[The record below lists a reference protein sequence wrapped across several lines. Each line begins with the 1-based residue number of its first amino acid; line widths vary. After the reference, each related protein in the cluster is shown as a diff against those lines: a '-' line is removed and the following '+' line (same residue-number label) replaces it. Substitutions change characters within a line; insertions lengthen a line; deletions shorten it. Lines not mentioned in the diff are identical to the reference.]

1 MIATLA
7 LPLLLASF
15 TSAHAADTSLGAAVD
30 LAAGAWTGGGDV
42 QTNAGIREVE
52 GDLRVRA
59 DAFTV
64 RVDMDLGVVAQDG
77 GAWIGLVRPEHL
89 TVGMAGK
96 GARLDAGLAPAPW
109 RIESVDRWENA
120 LVNTWRGTA
129 LLAPGQVVG
138 GTLALGSTANRIA
151 VVGGMDMGPGLNL
164 LDGAETQGAVLGV
177 HGQVGL
183 GDKVKSNRLV
193 GGAWWRPGA
202 KAPGGVQVGFRAD
215 VAIAAL
221 QAEAIG
227 RSDGVFGAQLQ
238 GEGFSRL
245 PVTPVGR
252 LSWVGTQP
260 GITAGLKVRPFPGIA
275 LKAEG
280 GWENDQ
286 LAGWVEAAAW
296 IGASEPK
303 AERRSG
309 KK

>member
-1 MIATLA
+1 MTLPLA
-7 LPLLLASF
+7 LASLLALSP
-15 TSAHAADTSLGAAVD
+15 SAGAADTSLGAAVD
-30 LAAGAWTGGGDV
+30 LAAGAWSGGEDIA
-42 QTNAGIREVE
+42 TAAGVREVE

-59 DAFTV
+59 DAFTA
-64 RVDMDLGVVAQDG
+64 RVDMDLGVVVGDG
-77 GAWIGLVRPEHL
+77 GAWIGLVRPEQI

-120 LVNTWRGTA
+120 LVNTWRGTEA
-129 LLAPGQVVG
+129 LAPGQVVG
-138 GTLALGSTANRIA
+138 GTLTLGSAANHLA

-164 LDGAETQGAVLGV
+164 LDGAATQGAVLGL
-177 HGQVGL
+177 HAQAGL
-183 GDKVKSNRLV
+183 GDKTRSNRLV
-193 GGAWWRPGA
+193 GGFWWRPGA
-202 KAPGGVQVGFRAD
+202 EIPGGVQVGFRAD

-227 RSDGVFGAQLQ
+227 RSDGVFGAQIQ

-252 LSWVGTQP
+252 LSWLGTQP
-260 GITAGLKVRPFPGIA
+260 GVAAGLKVRPVPGIA
-275 LKAEG
+275 LKAEA

-303 AERRSG
+303 AERKSG